1 MNSKDVLS
9 KIPDFDDMMKIIDEI
24 TELQRRK
31 LVLDVEIKTAESN
44 VVREVTTNPDYFQ
57 SGKQPSMAYIDATFK
72 HRGIADEII
81 PMRMELAN
89 VVSEL
94 DKLKNQLDAF
104 KSLLEIWRTL
114 SANERKAV
122 I

>member
-1 MNSKDVLS
+1 MNSKDILK
-9 KIPDFDDMMKIIDEI
+9 KIPDFDDMLGIIDNI

-31 LVLDVEIKTAESN
+31 LVLDVEIKNAESD

-57 SGKQPSMAYIDATFK
+57 SGKQPSMSYIDATYK
-72 HRGIADEII
+72 HRGVKDEII

-89 VVSEL
+89 VVADL
-94 DKLKNQLDAF
+94 DRLRNRLDAF
-104 KSLLEIWRTL
+104 KTLLEIWRTL